1 MTKSRR
7 KAGGPAL
14 DAESFGTDDIE
25 ILEIVGLDEDA
36 PAPGIGTDYGSEDEE
51 EVLLSFDDDAGAGGL
66 AAREDEE
73 LSDRPGAKGFAE
85 QDQLLRLQADFDN
98 FKKRVDREWNF
109 REKHVAAGLVTRL
122 LPILD
127 NFERAVSTE
136 HSRGVDRAF
145 RDGVA
150 LIFRQ
155 LLDEMRKEGLRAIDS
170 LGEPF
175 NPKLHEAVATDSQ
188 SDLPPNT
195 VVEELRRGYLLHDRV
210 LRPSLVKVT
219 VDTTEG
225 IRSETDGEE

>member
-7 KAGGPAL
+7 KESGPAL
-14 DAESFGTDDIE
+14 EPDSIELDDIE
-25 ILEIVGLDEDA
+25 ILEIVGMDEDA
-36 PAPGIGTDYGSEDEE
+36 PAPGIGAESEQEDDNEI
-51 EVLLSFDDDAGAGGL
+51 LLSFDEDADAGVAI
-66 AAREDEE
+66 REGKDLPE
-73 LSDRPGAKGFAE
+73 RPGGPAAAD

-98 FKKRVDREWNF
+98 FKKRVDREWIS
-109 REKHVAAGLVTRL
+109 RERHVAAGLVTRM

-136 HSRGVDRAF
+136 HALGVDRAF
-145 RDGVA
+145 RDGVG

-155 LLDEMRKEGLRAIDS
+155 LLDELRKEGLRAIDS

-195 VVEELRRGYLLHDRV
+195 VVEELQRGYLLHDRL

-225 IRSETDGEE
+225 AQFETDGEE